1 MGTQRNVKYLIM
13 ALLFACANSIYAA
26 SIAIIN
32 DVYYEYVNTNNNR
45 YAAVIKRYDAGTN
58 TLWPYVG
65 DVDIPSYIEVDN
77 VVYPVKYINTD
88 AFQGCTN
95 LTGINL
101 PNTIEKINSRAFFG
115 CTSLSTI
122 NLPSS
127 LTEIGAA
134 AFYKCSNLTTIMGLE
149 TSKVNMIGTNAFC
162 ECNINHSLVFPN
174 TLEEVQSNAFENAT
188 QSTTSI
194 SITFPLSLKRIGDKA
209 FRGVVLSSLYIPRNV
224 VNIGSL
230 AFDTYRCSSISVDP
244 NNIVYDSREN
254 CNAVI
259 DKWNGTLLFACN
271 YTTIPHGV
279 TGIASYAFHSCHGL
293 VSIDIPQSVTT
304 IGSYAFFDCTK
315 LKTVRILGE
324 VTELQESCFNQ
335 CPIEELVLPTTLK
348 KIGPSALNRLYVESL
363 ILPTGLYFIG
373 NGAISSA
380 TIRNITLPS
389 TVSYIGSEA
398 IKIGAGSALTFEGDV
413 PGYVAEDAFGR
424 IDTSYNPL
432 DRLTLKVKKDY
443 YDNYIG
449 NHPWNKFGTIE
460 TINTSSNTEPSIDD
474 VEDVTEVN
482 FVDGQTYSAT
492 NYRRAATLTYSRN
505 FQNTMWQ
512 ALYVPFTMEYNDW
525 KDDYDIAR
533 LNAIRMYDND
543 DDGEYDET
551 ELEIIK
557 VLSGNIYANHPY
569 FIRAK
574 NAGEKE
580 IILTNALVY
589 PAESNSI
596 DCSTVETSFELT
608 GTYRV
613 ISGIDMVSNKYYAL
627 SRGQFCYTTNTNAY
641 LNPNRWYMKVTE
653 RNKQVFHKTN
663 LSRMRVIVKGENNDE
678 ILDDFIPNNEL
689 FDGEQTTTGI
699 CTSPSVDAEDD
710 APIFTLEGTCLNA
723 NETLMPGIYIRNGK
737 KYVVR

>member
-1 MGTQRNVKYLIM
+1 MT
-13 ALLFACANSIYAA
+13 
-26 SIAIIN
+26 
-32 DVYYEYVNTNNNR
+32 
-45 YAAVIKRYDAGTN
+45 
-58 TLWPYVG
+58 
-65 DVDIPSYIEVDN
+65 
-77 VVYPVKYINTD
+77 
-88 AFQGCTN
+88 
-95 LTGINL
+95 
-101 PNTIEKINSRAFFG
+101 
-115 CTSLSTI
+115 
-122 NLPSS
+122 
-127 LTEIGAA
+127 
-134 AFYKCSNLTTIMGLE
+134 
-149 TSKVNMIGTNAFC
+149 
-162 ECNINHSLVFPN
+162 
-174 TLEEVQSNAFENAT
+174 
-188 QSTTSI
+188 
-194 SITFPLSLKRIGDKA
+194 
-209 FRGVVLSSLYIPRNV
+209 
-224 VNIGSL
+224 
-230 AFDTYRCSSISVDP
+230 
-244 NNIVYDSREN
+244 
-254 CNAVI
+254 
-259 DKWNGTLLFACN
+259 
-271 YTTIPHGV
+271 
-279 TGIASYAFHSCHGL
+279 
-293 VSIDIPQSVTT
+293 
-304 IGSYAFFDCTK
+304 
-315 LKTVRILGE
+315 
-324 VTELQESCFNQ
+324 
-335 CPIEELVLPTTLK
+335 
-348 KIGPSALNRLYVESL
+348 
-363 ILPTGLYFIG
+363 
-373 NGAISSA
+373 
-380 TIRNITLPS
+380 
-389 TVSYIGSEA
+389 
-398 IKIGAGSALTFEGDV
+398 
-413 PGYVAEDAFGR
+413 
-424 IDTSYNPL
+424 NPL